1 MNDNPLAEALER
13 VAARHHQAL
22 AGVRPPNALASR
34 VRRRRTVTTAAGLT
48 GAGAAAVALTLGT
61 LDVVS
66 HVTSPMGAS
75 PSTSAS
81 TQPSTNATASFGTAT
96 LDTLRPPRPASPVDG
111 LTCVS
116 PVPTPV
122 PTMDGV
128 SMTATLSNAG
138 GPINALPWND
148 PKGSSSP
155 SAFGTLTLHSDLGKE
170 TTANLSEVVVVLAR
184 DGVVAAIFNGP
195 TVSLQNGTTIDGQAV
210 SNDIAAGPLLPVYHP
225 ADVRAVGGGANE
237 KTGVWEA
244 TVNECA
250 VVTTGQLSV
259 PPGDYQAYVL
269 VHAVANG
276 DAAAIRELR
285 DPKYLD
291 QLEAIHARSQNG
303 DTVESKLDVR
313 YPTAFLGEQFD
324 VTLVSEPIP
333 VRVDQ
338 LFVIYT
344 APSGTP

>member
-1 MNDNPLAEALER
+1 L
-13 VAARHHQAL
+13 
-22 AGVRPPNALASR
+22 
-34 VRRRRTVTTAAGLT
+34 TTAAGVT
-48 GAGAAAVALTLGT
+48 SAGAVAVALTLGT

-75 PSTSAS
+75 PSTSGS
-81 TQPSTNATASFGTAT
+81 THPSTKVTATFGTST
-96 LDTLRPPRPASPVDG
+96 VDTLRPPRPPSPVDG

-116 PVPTPV
+116 PVPTPA

-138 GPINALPWND
+138 APMNALPWND
-148 PKGSSSP
+148 PTGSSSP
-155 SAFGTLTLHSDLGKE
+155 SAFGTLTLHSDLGQE

-184 DGVVAAIFNGP
+184 DGVVVAIFNGP
-195 TVSLQNGTTIDGQAV
+195 TVSIQNGTTIDGQAV
-210 SNDIAAGPLLPVYHP
+210 SNDIAAGPALAVYHP
-225 ADVRAVGGGANE
+225 ADVRAVGGGAIE

-244 TVNECA
+244 TVNECP
-250 VVTTGQLSV
+250 VITTGQLSV

-291 QLEAIHARSQNG
+291 QLEAIHTRSTNG

-338 LFVIYT
+338 NFVIYT
-344 APSGTP
+344 APSRTP